1 MAKSMKKL
9 SAAIKDKSS
18 KGVKKVKK
26 VVASAKEPAAAASA
40 KVKKVVASAQEPAA
54 AARDWGN
61 KERSKTK
68 MLNKKF
74 LKALSKT
81 NDDDRSTYKALSL
94 EQKKHFMASAY

>member
-18 KGVKKVKK
+18 KGVKKV
-26 VVASAKEPAAAASA
+26 VASA